1 MPASF
6 FTSARDAVTCCAR
19 CRATA
24 ASIALLG
31 PSNARRFSL
40 AKGAAEMNEDNKIA
54 STTGGAIGISVF
66 ASFIGLCCI
75 GPWAVVLFGVSGAV
89 TMARW
94 APVRPYI
101 VGVAT
106 LMLAWAF
113 WRVYRPQPVCEDG
126 SCPTGPSTW
135 LKAMLWVAALM
146 VVVAFYADDLQWI
159 LVDATPEALR
169 K

>member
-1 MPASF
+1 MNVRA
-6 FTSARDAVTCCAR
+6 AVRCCVR
-19 CRATA
+19 CPVIA
-24 ASIALLG
+24 AFIALMG
-31 PSNARRFSL
+31 PLNVHRSSWAMAVADMSEEK
-40 AKGAAEMNEDNKIA
+40 AIA
-54 STTGGAIGISVF
+54 TTTGGAISISVF
-66 ASFIGLCCI
+66 ASFLGLCCI
-75 GPWAVVLFGVSGAV
+75 GPWAVVLFGVPGAV

-101 VGVAT
+101 IAVAA

-135 LKAMLWVAALM
+135 LKVMLWVATLLVM
-146 VVVAFYADDLQWI
+146 LAFFADDLQWLI
-159 LVDATPEALR
+159 DATPEALR

>member
-1 MPASF
+1 MEDE
-6 FTSARDAVTCCAR
+6 RKL
-19 CRATA
+19 A
-24 ASIALLG
+24 A
-31 PSNARRFSL
+31 
-40 AKGAAEMNEDNKIA
+40 
-54 STTGGAIGISVF
+54 TTGGAIGISAF

-94 APVRPYI
+94 APLRPYI
-101 VGVAT
+101 IGVAA

-126 SCPTGPSTW
+126 SCPTGPSVW
-135 LKAMLWVAALM
+135 LKVMLWVAALM
-146 VVVAFYADDLQWI
+146 VVVAFFADDLQWI

-169 K
+169 E